1 MSLDFS
7 QPQRQSAAGI
17 LISGAYTLQQFV
29 RAMFIPLA
37 LLIFKSNKTALL
49 YTALGL
55 AIVLVI
61 SLIYGYFYY
70 RKFTFYLNTLKNEFV
85 IDKGVF
91 SRKNLTIPVE
101 KIQQV
106 NINQGFLQKLIGV
119 YSLQIDTAGSD
130 SKEVSISAISGTI
143 AFALKEHLLNGEK
156 DTIAELGDEE
166 PSASQHLQKET
177 PFIKIS
183 AATLLKIG
191 LTSNYGRS
199 IALLIGFGYAVF
211 HNIKELL
218 KAFDNDNGQVEAIFK
233 SGITIIS
240 VGILLAAIIFI
251 LLVTNVIRTFV
262 KYFDFQISKHQ
273 KSLLIS
279 SGLLAKKNTL
289 LHPSK
294 VQITEYSQNYFQKK
308 IGLFNM
314 ALKQAHA
321 GQQQSEKEVR
331 SNNMEVPGCSALE
344 KDEVLRMI
352 LGKLPSEGA
361 LYKPNFRFMNLLV
374 LFWLLFPLAVYLI
387 FYQYF
392 PEIKPFYPLAVIYI
406 LVASLMIYISYTK
419 HRITFSEDFIIKQSG
434 IWDIS
439 QEILEPHKIQSIS
452 TSQYPWH
459 RSLDIG
465 HVTLHTAAGNISFS
479 YGNYTEIKT
488 LVNWWLYQVESGQK
502 DWMG

>member
-1 MSLDFS
+1 MALDFS
-7 QPQRQSAAGI
+7 EPQRQSAAGI
-17 LISGAYTLQQFV
+17 LINGAYIVQRFV

-37 LLIFKSNKTALL
+37 LFIFKSNKVALL

-55 AIVLVI
+55 VVVLII
-61 SLIYGYFYY
+61 SLVYGYFYY
-70 RKFTFYLNTLKNEFV
+70 RKFTFYLNTLKREFV

-91 SRKNLTIPVE
+91 GRKNLTIPIE

-130 SKEVSISAISGTI
+130 SKEVNISAINGNI

-156 DTIAELGDEE
+156 QIAPTEE
-166 PSASQHLQKET
+166 NSEVAAAPQSLQKEA
-177 PFIKIS
+177 PFIKIG
-183 AATLLKIG
+183 AGTLLKIG
-191 LTSNYGRS
+191 LTSNYGQS
-199 IALLIGFGYAVF
+199 IVLLLGFGYAVF
-211 HNIKELL
+211 HNIKEVL
-218 KAFDNDNGQVEAIFK
+218 KAFDNDNGQVEQFFK
-233 SGITIIS
+233 SGVTLIS
-240 VGILLAAIIFI
+240 IGVLMAAIIFI
-251 LLVTNVIRTFV
+251 LLATNVIRTFV

-279 SGLLAKKNTL
+279 SGLLTKKNTL

-314 ALKQAHA
+314 ALKQAHS

-331 SNNMEVPGCSALE
+331 SNNMEVPGCSMAE
-344 KDEVLRMI
+344 KEEVLKMI
-352 LGKLPSEGA
+352 LGKLPTEGSI
-361 LYKPNFRFMNLLV
+361 YKPNFRFMNLPIVFTLI
-374 LFWLLFPLAVYLI
+374 LPLGCYGFI
-387 FYQYF
+387 YQWV
-392 PEIKPFYPLAVIYI
+392 PEIREFYPLTIIYFLAV
-406 LVASLMIYISYTK
+406 SLMIYISYTK
-419 HRITFSEDFIIKQSG
+419 HRITVSEDFIIKQSG

-439 QEILEPHKIQSIS
+439 QEIIEPHKIQSIS

-459 RSLDIG
+459 KSLDIG

-488 LVNWWLYQVESGQK
+488 LVNWWLYQIESGQK
-502 DWMG
+502 DWM

>member
-1 MSLDFS
+1 MVDFS
-7 QPQRQSAAGI
+7 EPQRQSAAGI
-17 LISGAYTLQQFV
+17 IINGAYIVQRFV

-37 LLIFKSNKTALL
+37 LFIFKSNKVALL
-49 YTALGL
+49 YTAFGL
-55 AIVLVI
+55 AAILII

-70 RKFTFYLNTLKNEFV
+70 RKFTFYLDTLKREFV

-91 SRKNLTIPVE
+91 GRKNLTIPVE

-130 SKEVSISAISGTI
+130 SKEVNISAISGPI

-156 DTIAELGDEE
+156 ETVSMENGEELVT
-166 PSASQHLQKET
+166 PQNLQKET

-191 LTSNYGRS
+191 LTSNYGQS
-199 IALLIGFGYAVF
+199 IVLLLGFGYAVF
-211 HNIKELL
+211 HNIKEVL
-218 KAFDNDNGQVEAIFK
+218 KAFDNDHGQVEQFFK
-233 SGITIIS
+233 SGVTIIS
-240 VGILLAAIIFI
+240 VGVLLAAIIFI
-251 LLVTNVIRTFV
+251 LLATNVIRTFV
-262 KYFDFQISKHQ
+262 KYFDFQMSKHQ

-289 LHPSK
+289 LHPNK

-314 ALKQAHA
+314 ALKQAHS

-331 SNNMEVPGCSALE
+331 TNNMEVPGCSPAE
-344 KDEVLRMI
+344 KDEVLKMI
-352 LGKLPSEGA
+352 LSKLPEDGTR
-361 LYKPNFRFMNLLV
+361 YKPNFRFMNLPIIFSVIL
-374 LFWLLFPLAVYLI
+374 PLAGYLI
-387 FYQYF
+387 FYQVI
-392 PEIKPFYPLAVIYI
+392 PEVRAFYPLAILYV
-406 LVASLMIYISYTK
+406 LVASLMTYISYTK
-419 HRITFSEDFIIKQSG
+419 HRITVSEDFIIKQSG

-439 QEILEPHKIQSIS
+439 QEIIEPHKIQSIS
-452 TSQYPWH
+452 TSQFPWH
-459 RSLDIG
+459 KSLDIG
-465 HVTLHTAAGNISFS
+465 HVTLHTAAGSIAFS

-502 DWMG
+502 DWM

>member
-7 QPQRQSAAGI
+7 EPQRQSAAGI
-17 LISGAYTLQQFV
+17 LINGAYIVQRFV
-29 RAMFIPLA
+29 RAMFIPLV
-37 LLIFKSNKTALL
+37 LLIFKSNKIALL

-55 AIVLVI
+55 VAVLVV

-70 RKFTFYLNTLKNEFV
+70 RKFTFYLDTLKQEFV

-91 SRKNLTIPVE
+91 GRKNLTIPVE

-119 YSLQIDTAGSD
+119 YSLQVDTAGSD
-130 SKEVSISAISGTI
+130 SKEVNISAISGQI

-156 DTIAELGDEE
+156 EAISEQNNDELA
-166 PSASQHLQKET
+166 ASQHLQKET

-199 IALLIGFGYAVF
+199 IALLITFGYAVF

-218 KAFDNDNGQVEAIFK
+218 KAFDNDNGQIEAVLK

-240 VGILLAAIIFI
+240 IGVLLAAIVLI

-294 VQITEYSQNYFQKK
+294 VQLTEYSQNYFQKK

-331 SNNMEVPGCSALE
+331 SNNMEVPGCSASE

-352 LGKLPSEGA
+352 LGKLPAEGTR
-361 LYKPNFRFMNLLV
+361 YKPNFRFMNLPV
-374 LFWLLFPLAVYLI
+374 LFWVVIPLAA
-387 FYQYF
+387 YF
-392 PEIKPFYPLAVIYI
+392 LFFSTYPRLG
-406 LVASLMIYISYTK
+406 L
-419 HRITFSEDFIIKQSG
+419 F
-434 IWDIS
+434 
-439 QEILEPHKIQSIS
+439 
-452 TSQYPWH
+452 
-459 RSLDIG
+459 
-465 HVTLHTAAGNISFS
+465 TL
-479 YGNYTEIKT
+479 
-488 LVNWWLYQVESGQK
+488 
-502 DWMG
+502 

>member
-37 LLIFKSNKTALL
+37 LLIFKSNKTVLL
-49 YTALGL
+49 YTAFGL
-55 AIVLVI
+55 TAILVI

-70 RKFTFYLNTLKNEFV
+70 RKFTFYLNTLKQEFV
-85 IDKGVF
+85 IEKGVF
-91 SRKNLTIPVE
+91 GRKNLTIPVE

-130 SKEVSISAISGTI
+130 SKEVNISAVSGQI

-156 DTIAELGDEE
+156 STGANPQTEE
-166 PSASQHLQKET
+166 AALAAQNLEQDT
-177 PFIKIS
+177 PFIKIGS
-183 AATLLKIG
+183 STLLKIG
-191 LTSNYGRS
+191 LTSNYGQS
-199 IALLIGFGYAVF
+199 IALLLGLGYAVF
-211 HNIKELL
+211 HNIKEVL
-218 KAFDNDNGQVEAIFK
+218 KAFDNDNGQIEQFFK
-233 SGITIIS
+233 SGVTLIS
-240 VGILLAAIIFI
+240 VGVLFAAMIILLLA
-251 LLVTNVIRTFV
+251 TNVIRTFV
-262 KYFDFQISKHQ
+262 KYFDFQMSKHQ

-294 VQITEYSQNYFQKK
+294 VQITEYSQNYFQQK

-331 SNNMEVPGCSALE
+331 SNNMEVPGCSSLE

-352 LGKLPSEGA
+352 LGKLPSEGK
-361 LYKPNFRFMNLLV
+361 LYRPNFRFMNLLV
-374 LFWLLFPLAVYLI
+374 LFWLVLPLTAYII
-387 FYQYF
+387 FYQYL
-392 PEIKPFYPLAVIYI
+392 PEIRSFYPLAIIYV
-406 LVASLMIYISYTK
+406 LATSLMIYISYTK
-419 HRITFSEDFIIKQSG
+419 HRITVSEDFIIKQSG

-439 QEILEPHKIQSIS
+439 QEIVAPHKIQSIS

-459 RSLDIG
+459 KSLDIG

-502 DWMG
+502 DWM